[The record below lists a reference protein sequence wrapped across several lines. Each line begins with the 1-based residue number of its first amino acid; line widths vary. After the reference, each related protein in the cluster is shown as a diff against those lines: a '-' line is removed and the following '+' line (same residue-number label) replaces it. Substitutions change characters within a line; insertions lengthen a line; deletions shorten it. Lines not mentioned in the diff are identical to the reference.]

1 MDLTLEI
8 RTCRL
13 DEFESVLAFWREHAA
28 FATATDDIE
37 GLEALYARDPKS
49 LIIAEDGGRIVGTVI
64 AAWDGWRGSIYRIV
78 VAASHRR
85 QGLGRELVCAAM
97 RVMAEKRVRRVAA
110 LVDGDDDQAMAFWT
124 AMTSE
129 GFAQDAH
136 QRRFTTSIARAA
148 P

>member
-1 MDLTLEI
+1 MTVQI

-13 DEFESVLAFWREHAA
+13 DEFDGILAFWREHAA

-37 GLEALYARDPKS
+37 GLEALYARDPES
-49 LIIAEDGGRIVGTVI
+49 LIIAEEGGRIVGTVV

-78 VAASHRR
+78 VASSQRR
-85 QGLGRELVCAAM
+85 QGLGRELVRAAM
-97 RVMAEKRVRRVAA
+97 RLMESKGARRIAA
-110 LVDGDDDQAMAFWT
+110 LVDGDDHQAMAFWK
-124 AMTSE
+124 AMTIE